1 VAAILLGDVFFP
13 EGCQALDV
21 GWDRGADVL
30 HLLTPDSVQ
39 LWVSLRRPAP
49 AVAGW
54 DVVAVACQLAFAGAR
69 WRASYQDLLDSGWQ
83 HDAKQDLGATA
94 LRLGDLAKAAA
105 SLDGLPAPQARANHG
120 FALLGLGQVAAALTD
135 FDAALAELPTNDEA
149 CFGCALVLEALGR
162 RTDAAAAFKELLARS
177 PEHISARV
185 AREHLRRLGE

>member
-105 SLDGLPAPQARANHG
+105 SLDGLPAPQAR
-120 FALLGLGQVAAALTD
+120 QVAAALTD